1 MVRDYA
7 HVADELTAL
16 GVAASRVQ
24 NSVESVDDPQ
34 LEHLGYLI
42 EVEHPTLGT
51 TITEA
56 LE

>member
-1 MVRDYA
+1 MRDYA